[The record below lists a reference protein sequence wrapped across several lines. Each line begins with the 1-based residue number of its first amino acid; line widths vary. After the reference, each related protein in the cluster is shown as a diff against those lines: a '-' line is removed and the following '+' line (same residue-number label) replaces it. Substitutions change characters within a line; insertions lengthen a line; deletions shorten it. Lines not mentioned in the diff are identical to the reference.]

1 MARRIG
7 DEDSE
12 YGLDD
17 DEHGSLIE
25 LGSGGGGRGLR
36 RTSTSSVDSSNG
48 GSSATCRWITILFAH
63 ANTLSGVFFI
73 TIIVIFFIFS
83 DGVFFLHLSMRRI
96 ILMIHWSTNNY

>member
-25 LGSGGGGRGLR
+25 LGSGGGGGRGLR
-36 RTSTSSVDSSNG
+36 RTSTSSVDSS
-48 GSSATCRWITILFAH
+48 SATCRWITILFAL
-63 ANTLSGVFFI
+63 ALAGV
-73 TIIVIFFIFS
+73 
-83 DGVFFLHLSMRRI
+83 
-96 ILMIHWSTNNY
+96 